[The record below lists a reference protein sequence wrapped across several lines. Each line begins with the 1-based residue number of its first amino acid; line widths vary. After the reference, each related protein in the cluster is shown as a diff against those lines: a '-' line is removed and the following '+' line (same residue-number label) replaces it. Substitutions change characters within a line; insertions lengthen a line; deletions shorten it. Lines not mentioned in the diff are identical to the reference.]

1 MSTTRARE
9 IIRDEWVSFFTEF
22 SQRHARWLVT
32 MEMLGPELGA
42 QIEGRS
48 VRFEGINA
56 DLKDGENVVT
66 IDLGES
72 ADNRLTHAIRHPRRI
87 WVGQCETA
95 KGTFETLD
103 IEAEDGTK
111 TLVRFLA
118 GVVPE
123 EIGAPA

>member
-9 IIRDEWVSFFTEF
+9 IIRDEWIPFFNEF
-22 SQRHARWLVT
+22 SRRHARWLVT
-32 MEMLGPELGA
+32 LEMLGPELGA

-56 DLKDGENVVT
+56 DLKDGESVVT
-66 IDLGES
+66 IDVGES
-72 ADNRLTHAIRHPRRI
+72 ADNRLSHAIRHPRRV
-87 WVGQCETA
+87 WVGLCQTA

-123 EIGAPA
+123 EAGALA